1 MGLIPDP
8 RSGRDS
14 PALDLQLKHMT
25 AKLTVTIPQACELTG
40 LGRSTI
46 YRLFDAGKLQRLKA
60 GTRTLIKVAD
70 LEAYI
75 ESLSAKSQ

>member
-1 MGLIPDP
+1 M
-8 RSGRDS
+8 RWDS
-14 PALDLQLKHMT
+14 PECVAGRIASHGLHHMIKT
-25 AKLTVTIPQACELTG
+25 LTVTIPQACELTG

-46 YRLFDAGKLQRLKA
+46 YRLFDSGKLQRLKA

-75 ESLSAKSQ
+75 ESLTAPSE